1 LAALDGLAGDRRLT
15 EYQAYWAERAGLL
28 AKAGQIDLADQA
40 YEQAIDLESDPA
52 VRGFLQQRR
61 AALKGS
67 SSH

>member
-1 LAALDGLAGDRRLT
+1 LAALDELAGDRRLT
-15 EYQAYWAERAGLL
+15 EYQPYWAVRAGLL

-40 YEQAIDLESDPA
+40 YEQTIGLESDPA

-61 AALKGS
+61 TELKGS